1 MNSNKDV
8 TRRRFIAGTT
18 ASLGSAAF
26 TAGSLGLPRPARAA
40 PEVSRL
46 VITQAVT
53 SLAFIQNYIAA
64 ELGYF
69 ADEGLEVE
77 VVVTRGGGPDVQAV
91 LAGDAAFTV
100 NDGAQI
106 LPAVAKGQTLTCLMA
121 TLDRN
126 IINVSMLRE
135 TADRLSVGPESPIGD
150 KLAAL
155 AGLNIGITRPGS
167 LTWQL
172 ARFNLNTAGLDPD
185 TGATIVGLGGG
196 PAVAAGLQ
204 NGDVDAIYISVPLG
218 ERVVHSGQ
226 AITLID
232 NANGEDPNLPNFMME
247 GLWARPDFIAANP
260 NTCGAVIRALSRASD
275 FVLSESTADVSAA
288 LMNTFGALGEE
299 VLAIGVSKVKAAVS
313 RSRVFDQ
320 TMLDHTQKVL
330 LLNKALETPF
340 EIDTLFDP
348 SFLEG

>member
-1 MNSNKDV
+1 MEDERDL
-8 TRRRFIAGTT
+8 TRRRFIGGTT
-18 ASLGSAAF
+18 ASLGAAAF
-26 TAGSLGLPRPARAA
+26 ATSNLGFPGLARAA

-46 VITQAVT
+46 VMTQAVT

-64 ELGYF
+64 ELGF
-69 ADEGLEVE
+69 FSDEGLEVE
-77 VVVTRGGGPDVQAV
+77 IVVTRGGGPDVQAV

-106 LPAVAKGQTLTCLMA
+106 LPAVAKGQNLTCLMA

-126 IINVSMLRE
+126 IINVSMLKE
-135 TADRLSVGPESPIGD
+135 TAERLSVGPESPIED
-150 KLAAL
+150 KLTAL

-172 ARFNLNTAGLDPD
+172 ARFNLKTAGLDPE

-196 PAVAAGLQ
+196 PAVAAGLE

-218 ERVVHSGQ
+218 ERVVHSGK

-232 NANGEDPNLPNFMME
+232 NANGEDPNLPRFMME
-247 GLWARPDFIAANP
+247 GLWARPEFVAENP
-260 NTCGAVIRALSRASD
+260 NTCHAMIRALSRASE
-275 FVLSESTADVSAA
+275 FVLDESVEDVSAA
-288 LMNTFGALGEE
+288 LTNTFGALGED
-299 VLAIGVSKVKAAVS
+299 VLAIGVDKVKAAVS

-320 TMLDHTQKVL
+320 ATLDHTQKVL
-330 LLNKALETPF
+330 MLNDALDEPF
-340 EIDTLFDP
+340 DIDTLFDP
-348 SFLEG
+348 RFLEG

>member
-1 MNSNKDV
+1 MDNRNDV
-8 TRRRFIAGTT
+8 TRRRFIGGTT
-18 ASLGSAAF
+18 ASLGTTAFAA
-26 TAGSLGLPRPARAA
+26 GGLGLPRSARAA

-46 VITQAVT
+46 VMTQAVT

-69 ADEGLEVE
+69 ADEGLDVE
-77 VVVTRGGGPDVQAV
+77 IVVTRGGGPDVQAV
-91 LAGDAAFTV
+91 LAGDAAFTI

-106 LPAVAKGQTLTCLMA
+106 LPAVAKGLPLTCLMA

-126 IINVSMLRE
+126 IINVSMLKD
-135 TADRLSVGPESPIGD
+135 TAEQLSVGPESPIED

-172 ARFNLNTAGLDPD
+172 ARFNLNTAGLDPE

-247 GLWARPDFIAANP
+247 GLWAKPDFVAENP
-260 NTCGAVIRALSRASD
+260 NTCRAVIRALSRASE
-275 FVLSESTADVSAA
+275 FVLDENVGDVSAA
-288 LMNTFGALGEE
+288 LTSTFGALGEE
-299 VLAIGVSKVKAAVS
+299 VLAIGVNKVKAAVS

-340 EIDTLFDP
+340 EIDSLFDP
-348 SFLEG
+348 RFLEG

>member
-1 MNSNKDV
+1 MEDHKDL
-8 TRRRFIAGTT
+8 TRRRFIGGTAAGVG
-18 ASLGSAAF
+18 AAAF
-26 TAGSLGLPRPARAA
+26 ATGSLTVPGSARAA
-40 PEVSRL
+40 PEVSKL
-46 VITQAVT
+46 VMTQAVT

-64 ELGYF
+64 ELGFF
-69 ADEGLEVE
+69 ADEGLDVE

-106 LPAVAKGQTLTCLMA
+106 LPAVARGQDLTCLMA

-126 IINVSMLRE
+126 IINVSMLKE
-135 TADRLSVGPESPIGD
+135 TAERLSVGPESPIEE

-172 ARFNLNTAGLDPD
+172 ARFNLNTAGLDPE

-196 PAVAAGLQ
+196 PAVAAGLE

-218 ERVVHSGQ
+218 ERVVHSGR

-232 NANGEDPNLPNFMME
+232 NAKGEDPNLPRFMME
-247 GLWARPDFIAANP
+247 GLWATPGFVAENP
-260 NTCGAVIRALSRASD
+260 NTCHAMIRALSRASE
-275 FVLSESTADVSAA
+275 FVLNQSVPEVSAA
-288 LMNTFGALGEE
+288 LTNTFGALGEE
-299 VLAIGVSKVKAAVS
+299 VLAIGVEKVRAAVS
-313 RSRVFDQ
+313 RTRIFDQ
-320 TMLDHTQKVL
+320 ETLDHTQKVL
-330 LLNKALETPF
+330 MLNDALDAPF
-340 EIDTLFDP
+340 NIGTLFDS